1 MTTIFEGRPLADIT
15 TTTTATTPSWY
26 DDTVKAGTTIA
37 QNQMKK
43 TAAEG
48 LAGLDP
54 LQQQGYSATVGAAN
68 SYLPGLNAAQQTA
81 GQVGNAMNAAG
92 IQQFMNPY
100 INNVTNE
107 QARLAN
113 QNWQRNIMPT
123 LGGQFVGTGG
133 FGGQRFA
140 SALGQAGA
148 DFQANL
154 TGQQNKSLA
163 DAYSSAL
170 TGAYNQGNLLNNAAQ
185 TQGALAGKQQ
195 EYGLKG
201 ASALTAAG
209 AAQQAYNQSVLDYP
223 LTNAVNSMK
232 VLSGLTI
239 PQGKV
244 EVGPK
249 TKDYYGNSTLGNVK
263 ATYGLFKSAQEGAF
277 GDTIKDAI
285 TKFLSGDS
293 SGFRNLTQ
301 EDINRL
307 YGGATPE
314 QREILSQTFE
324 EDYPVQARYAS
335 LYAPAPS
342 SSGGNST
349 GGGSTDTVTGGGG
362 TDTLTGG
369 GSTDTTDDDSG
380 SSTGG
385 SGYDTDGEYT

>member
-15 TTTTATTPSWY
+15 TTTSATTPSWY
-26 DDTVKAGTTIA
+26 DNTVTAGTNIA

-48 LAGLDP
+48 LAGQDP
-54 LQQQGYSATVGAAN
+54 LQLQGYSATAGAAN
-68 SYLPGLNAAQQTA
+68 SYLPGLNAAQYTA
-81 GQVGNAMNAAG
+81 GQAGNAMNAAG

-113 QNWQRNIMPT
+113 QNFQRNVLPA

-209 AAQQAYNQSVLDYP
+209 AAQNAYNQSVLDYP
-223 LTNAVNSMK
+223 LTNALNSMK

-244 EVGPK
+244 EKGPK
-249 TKDYYGNSTLGNVK
+249 TKDYYGNSTLANVQ
-263 ATYGLFKSAQEGAF
+263 ATYGLFKSAQEGKY
-277 GDTIKDAI
+277 GDTVKDAI
-285 TKFLSGDS
+285 NKFLNGDN
-293 SGFRNLTQ
+293 SGFKNLTQ
-301 EDINRL
+301 ADINAL
-307 YGGATPE
+307 YNDATPE
-314 QREILSQTFE
+314 ARRILAQSFE
-324 EDYPVQARYAS
+324 EDYPVQARYS
-335 LYAPAPS
+335 DLYAPPPS
-342 SSGGNST
+342 SSGG
-349 GGGSTDTVTGGGG
+349 TDTTTGGGG

-369 GSTDTTDDDSG
+369 GGNDTTG
-380 SSTGG
+380 GG
-385 SGYDTDGEYT
+385 SEEDYYTGSGEGGDN